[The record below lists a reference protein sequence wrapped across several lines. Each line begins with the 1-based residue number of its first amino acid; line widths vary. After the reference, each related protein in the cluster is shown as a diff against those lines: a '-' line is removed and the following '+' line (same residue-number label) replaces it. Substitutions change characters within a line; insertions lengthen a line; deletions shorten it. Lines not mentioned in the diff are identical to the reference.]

1 MSKYDDIID
10 LPRPASKHPKLGDD
24 SRAAQFSPFAALVGY
39 DEQVKETARLT
50 DRRIEIDDGLR
61 EILNNKLNYIADNI
75 HDNPIVSITYFV
87 EDKKKDGGK
96 YKTKEGV
103 IKRIDVVNQEVIFTD
118 KFKVHMKDILSISSD
133 IFKNIEEDYEN

>member
-50 DRRIEIDDGLR
+50 DRRIDIDDGLR
-61 EILNNKLNYIADNI
+61 EILNNKLNYIVDKI
-75 HDNPIVSITYFV
+75 HDNPLVSITYFV

-96 YKTKEGV
+96 YNTKEGT

-118 KFKVHMKDILSISSD
+118 KIKIYMKDILSISSD

>member
-50 DRRIEIDDGLR
+50 DRRIDIDDGLR
-61 EILNNKLNYIADNI
+61 EILNNKLNYIVDKI
-75 HDNPIVSITYFV
+75 HDNPLVSITYFV

-96 YKTKEGV
+96 YKTKEST

-118 KFKVHMKDILSISSD
+118 KIKIYMKDILSISSD

>member
-1 MSKYDDIID
+1 MSKYDDIIN

-75 HDNPIVSITYFV
+75 HDNLSVSITYFV

-96 YKTKEGV
+96 YKTKEGT
-103 IKRIDVVNQEVIFTD
+103 IKRIDVVNQEVIFID
-118 KFKVHMKDILSISSD
+118 KFKVHMKDILSITGD
-133 IFKNIEEDYEN
+133 IFKNIEDDYEN

>member
-10 LPRPASKHPKLGDD
+10 LPRPASKHPKFGDD

-50 DRRIEIDDGLR
+50 DRRIDIDDGLR
-61 EILNNKLNYIADNI
+61 EILNNKLNYIVDKI
-75 HDNPIVSITYFV
+75 HDNPLVSITYFV

-96 YKTKEGV
+96 YKTKKGT

-118 KFKVHMKDILSISSD
+118 KFKIYMKDILSISSD

>member
-39 DEQVKETARLT
+39 DEQVKEIARLT
-50 DRRIEIDDGLR
+50 YKRIEIDDGLR

-118 KFKVHMKDILSISSD
+118 KFKVHMKDILSISSN

>member
-50 DRRIEIDDGLR
+50 DRRIDIDDGLR
-61 EILNNKLNYIADNI
+61 EILNNKLNYIVDKI
-75 HDNPIVSITYFV
+75 HDNPLVSITYFV

-96 YKTKEGV
+96 YKTKEGI

-118 KFKVHMKDILSISSD
+118 KFKIHMKDIFSISSD